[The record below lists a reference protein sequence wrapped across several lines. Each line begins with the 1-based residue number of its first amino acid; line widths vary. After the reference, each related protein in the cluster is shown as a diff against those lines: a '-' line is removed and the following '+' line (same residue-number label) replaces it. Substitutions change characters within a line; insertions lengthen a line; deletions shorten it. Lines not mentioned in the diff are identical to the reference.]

1 MAPEPHAG
9 PSAAVAAAADSR
21 LRVEVADQYGTVAE
35 VISLDVLR
43 SLSPRRRNQLADLAD
58 GLVQDLASILGG
70 GEDHARQAALAEL
83 ARLRADE
90 AAYARVA
97 EHKGLLPL

>member
-1 MAPEPHAG
+1 MAPEPHAT
-9 PSAAVAAAADSR
+9 AAVRAAADSR
-21 LRVEVADQYGTVAE
+21 LRVEVTDQHGTVAE
-35 VISLDVLR
+35 VVDLDVLR
-43 SLSPRRRNQLADLAD
+43 SLSPRRRNQLAGLAA

-70 GEDHARQAALAEL
+70 GEDHARQVALAEL